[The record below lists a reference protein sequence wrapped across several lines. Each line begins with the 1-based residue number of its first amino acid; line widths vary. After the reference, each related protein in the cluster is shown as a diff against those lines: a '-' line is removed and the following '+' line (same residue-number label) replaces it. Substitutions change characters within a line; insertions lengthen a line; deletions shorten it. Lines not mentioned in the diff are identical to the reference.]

1 MNSNKVGLVFLL
13 ACGMFINTIDRGA
26 LGVAAPQMLKDL
38 NMDPGVMG
46 LALSAFYC
54 SYIVCM
60 VPVGRLA
67 DKYGAKATL
76 GWAAAFWSLAS
87 AATGLIQGF
96 YGLSAVRLGGGGGG
110 AAGNPLCAKKK
121 KENFPEE

>member
-13 ACGMFINTIDRGA
+13 ACGMFINAIDRGA

-38 NMDPGVMG
+38 NVDPGVMG

-67 DKYGAKATL
+67 DKYGAEGDA
-76 GWAAAFWSLAS
+76 
-87 AATGLIQGF
+87 
-96 YGLSAVRLGGGGGG
+96 RLGRRLLVGGVGGNRVDPG
-110 AAGNPLCAKKK
+110 VLWLDCRAPGGWRRRRRVIR
-121 KENFPEE
+121 